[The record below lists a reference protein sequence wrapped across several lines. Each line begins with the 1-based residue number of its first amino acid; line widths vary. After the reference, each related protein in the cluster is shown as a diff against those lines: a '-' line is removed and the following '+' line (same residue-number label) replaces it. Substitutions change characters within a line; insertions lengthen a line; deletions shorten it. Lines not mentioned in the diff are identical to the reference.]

1 MSQPKT
7 TAEKTVAGAKE
18 RVEEPTLSYKR
29 VVISRLGGPEVL
41 EVREEALPEPGLGEV
56 RVRIL
61 ATGVSLPDLMMRE
74 GVHPEAPRP
83 PFTPGWDLVGV
94 VDKLGVGA
102 STVEPGQMVAA
113 LPVWGANAEFICL
126 PQEELVPVP
135 AGLDPAEA
143 LVVVFNYVTA
153 YQMMRRSVRVKPGQ
167 RVLIHA
173 AAGGIG
179 TALLQLGRLLDLEMY
194 GTASA
199 RKRELVYSLG
209 ATPIDYR
216 HTDFAE
222 EILRLTGD
230 GGVDVVFDGI
240 CSTDYLRRSFKSLRP
255 GGKVVAYGGTSTLRG
270 GRLAS
275 GRRHRRLR
283 RLQYLATIGGPIAA
297 SYLVP
302 ANKRITTYS
311 IQWLKRIRPA
321 WYREDLIALLEL
333 LRQGKIKP
341 IIAERIPLD
350 EVGRAHE
357 LLGSG
362 AVTGKIVLLCNTYS
376 PRQS

>member
-7 TAEKTVAGAKE
+7 TAEMVADDRGP
-18 RVEEPTLSYKR
+18 VEEPIVRYKR

-41 EVREEALPEPGLGEV
+41 ELVEEDLPEPGLGEV

-61 ATGVSLPDLMMRE
+61 ATGASLPDLLMRE

-102 STVEPGQMVAA
+102 YALERGQMVAA

-143 LVVVFNYVTA
+143 LCVVFNYATA
-153 YQMMRRSVRVKPGQ
+153 YQMMRRTARVKPGQ

-179 TALLQLGRLLDLEMY
+179 TALLQLGRLVDLEMY

-199 RKRELVYSLG
+199 RKHELVSGLG

-216 HTDFAE
+216 NVDFVE
-222 EILRLTGD
+222 EVLRLTGD
-230 GGVDVVFDGI
+230 GVDVVFDGI
-240 CSTDYLRRSFKSLRP
+240 GSTDYVWRSCRTLRP
-255 GGKVVAYGGTSTLRG
+255 GGRVVAYGMTSSLRA
-270 GRLAS
+270 GRLAG
-275 GRRHRRLR
+275 GRPHRRLR
-283 RLQYLATIGGPIAA
+283 RLQGLVTIGGLMAA

-302 ANKRITTYS
+302 DNKRITTYS
-311 IQWLKRIRPA
+311 IQWLKRFRPA
-321 WYREDLIALLEL
+321 WYREDLSALLEL
-333 LRQGKIKP
+333 LRRGKIEP

-350 EVGRAHE
+350 EIARAHE
-357 LLGSG
+357 LLGRG
-362 AVTGKIVLLCNTYS
+362 AVAGKIVLLCNTYS
-376 PRQS
+376 SRQ

>member
-1 MSQPKT
+1 MSQPKSA
-7 TAEKTVAGAKE
+7 AETVAGTRG
-18 RVEEPTLSYKR
+18 RVEEPIVRYKR

-41 EVREEALPEPGLGEV
+41 EVREDELPEPGLGEV

-61 ATGVSLPDLMMRE
+61 ATGASLPDLMMRE
-74 GVHPEAPRP
+74 GVHPEKPRL

-94 VDKLGVGA
+94 VDKLGVGT
-102 STVEPGQMVAA
+102 STLELEQMVAA
-113 LPVWGANAEFICL
+113 LPVTGGYAELICL

-143 LVVVFNYVTA
+143 LSLVFNYVTA
-153 YQMMRRSVRVKPGQ
+153 YQMMRRSARVRPGQ
-167 RVLIHA
+167 RVLIHG

-179 TALLQLGRLLDLEMY
+179 TALLQLGRLVDLEMY

-199 RKRELVYSLG
+199 AKGELVSSLG

-216 HTDFAE
+216 NVDFAE
-222 EILRLTGD
+222 EVLRLTGD
-230 GGVDVVFDGI
+230 GVDVVFDGI
-240 CSTDYLRRSFKSLRP
+240 CSTDYLWRSFKSLRP
-255 GGKVVAYGGTSTLRG
+255 GGKVVGYGGTSMLRG
-270 GRLAS
+270 GQLAS

-283 RLQYLATIGGPIAA
+283 RLQGLATIGGPMAA
-297 SYLVP
+297 SYLLP
-302 ANKRITTYS
+302 GNKRITTYS
-311 IQWLKRIRPA
+311 IQWLKRFRPA

-350 EVGRAHE
+350 EVTHAHE
-357 LLGSG
+357 LLGRG
-362 AVTGKIVLLCNTYS
+362 AVRGKIVLLCNTYS
-376 PRQS
+376 PRQ

>member
-1 MSQPKT
+1 MSQPKSA
-7 TAEKTVAGAKE
+7 AEIVAEAKG
-18 RVEEPTLSYKR
+18 RVEDSTVRYKR

-41 EVREEALPEPGLGEV
+41 EVREEELPEAGLGEV

-102 STVEPGQMVAA
+102 YDLEPGQMVAA
-113 LPVWGANAEFICL
+113 LPVWGGNTEYICL

-135 AGLDPAEA
+135 GGLDPAEA
-143 LVVVFNYVTA
+143 LVVVFNYATA
-153 YQMMRRSVRVKPGQ
+153 YQMMRRTARVKPGQ

-179 TALLQLGRLLDLEMY
+179 TALLQLGRLVDLEMY

-199 RKRELVYSLG
+199 AKGELVSGLG

-216 HTDFAE
+216 NVDFAE

-230 GGVDVVFDGI
+230 GVDVVFDGI

-283 RLQYLATIGGPIAA
+283 RLQYLATVGGPMAA
-297 SYLVP
+297 SYLLP
-302 ANKRITTYS
+302 GNKRITTYS
-311 IQWLKRIRPA
+311 IQWLKRFRPA
-321 WYREDLIALLEL
+321 WYREDLRALLEL

-350 EVGRAHE
+350 EVARAHE

-362 AVTGKIVLLCNTYS
+362 SVMGKIVLLCDTRY
-376 PRQS
+376 RE